1 MCKETK
7 ARKKQAEVWFDK
19 MTQPEGE
26 GGSDLEG
33 PALRLLLCPAGG
45 LERDCA
51 EGSPEATVEAAGLTP

>member
-1 MCKETK
+1 
-7 ARKKQAEVWFDK
+7 

-26 GGSDLEG
+26 GGSDSEG

-51 EGSPEATVEAAGLTP
+51 EGSPEAMVEAAGLTPE